1 MNKKI
6 LLSLFVLSIFIGGI
20 GGLIISNVTDKAEA
34 SVNIGQGY
42 QYKVASTSSA
52 SGTVPYVIRGGSGIL
67 GSIIVG
73 TPGSQPIRIYD
84 NALATSTATST
95 LIGTIKASAS
105 EQTFTFDVNVVRGIV
120 LDIPAGFDGVYTV
133 TYR

>member
-6 LLSLFVLSIFIGGI
+6 AIVLLVLSIFIGGFI
-20 GGLIISNVTDKAEA
+20 VSNNTNKVEA

-52 SGTVPYVIRGGSGIL
+52 SATVPYVIKGGSGIL

-73 TPGSQPIRIYD
+73 TTGGQAIRIYD

-95 LIGTIKASAS
+95 LIGTIKASVA

-120 LDIPAGFDGVYTV
+120 LDVPAGFNGVYTV